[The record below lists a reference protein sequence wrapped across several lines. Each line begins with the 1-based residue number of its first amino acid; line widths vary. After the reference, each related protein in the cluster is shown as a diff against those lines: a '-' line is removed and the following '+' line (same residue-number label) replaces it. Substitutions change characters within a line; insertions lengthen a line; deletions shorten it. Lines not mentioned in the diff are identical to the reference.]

1 MFAGLV
7 RPIARGQIFELGRR
21 LVREDDGQDV
31 LEYALLT
38 ASIGLAGLAV
48 MNAMGVTLSTAYV
61 SWNTAIDSLWE
72 PEEAAPKG

>member
-1 MFAGLV
+1 
-7 RPIARGQIFELGRR
+7 LGRR

-61 SWNTAIDSLWE
+61 SWNTAIDNLWE